1 MIDSRAAF
9 DAVNQKAAA
18 ILRKITAYDVP
29 LIPLKN
35 DTSSYPIYWFKK
47 KGEKWLYYN
56 RERGELDTSIWAE
69 NDDEM
74 VYSTVFRSLSNYALQ
89 HFVMWR
95 ERNGKDPYRKYDDFM
110 EECLHIVY
118 ANGNS
123 IVTLNMMTENTQSL
137 TQTITKVL
145 LFYDNHCVA
154 HPVSRRNVPTALCE
168 SHHAHPKR
176 PTSSS

>member
-1 MIDSRAAF
+1 MNRIIEKLKNFFNMASTHDIVAQDRAAF

-18 ILRKITAYDVP
+18 ILRKITAYDVL

-74 VYSTVFRSLSNYALQ
+74 VYSTVFGSLDYYALQ

-118 ANGNS
+118 P
-123 IVTLNMMTENTQSL
+123 ER
-137 TQTITKVL
+137 K
-145 LFYDNHCVA
+145 FRRHPEYDDRKYAELDADYH
-154 HPVSRRNVPTALCE
+154 E
-168 SHHAHPKR
+168 G
-176 PTSSS
+176 SSPSSE